1 MDRVLLKRLLGAG
14 VLVALA
20 VIVLPFIL
28 QGEGYKASLKTDIPV
43 RPQPPQPLDTSMVEP
58 PAEVRERLQPPPP
71 LPVRELPPDAP
82 EGVAEKAPESTGGT
96 GEAGAAVV
104 LPLQTPAVSEP
115 RPAAEPAQPVEP
127 PRPSDLGPWMIQL
140 GSFSAESNALNL
152 RGQVRRA
159 GFPCEIEK
167 ITIEGR
173 TVWRVRA
180 GPFPG
185 RVEADAALKRLQGGL
200 NLGGMV
206 MQVR

>member
-14 VLVALA
+14 VIVAIA
-20 VIVLPFIL
+20 VIVLPFVL
-28 QGEGYKASLKTDIPV
+28 QGEGYKATLKTDIPV

-58 PAEVRERLQPPPP
+58 PAEVRERLQAPSP
-71 LPVRELPPDAP
+71 LPIRESQPDIQESAP
-82 EGVAEKAPESTGGT
+82 GEIPESTGGT
-96 GEAGAAVV
+96 AEAAPAVV
-104 LPLQTPAVSEP
+104 PPAQA
-115 RPAAEPAQPVEP
+115 PAAPEPKAAPEAAQPVEP
-127 PRPSDLGPWMIQL
+127 LKPSDLGPWMIQL

-159 GFPCEIEK
+159 GFPCQIEK
-167 ITIEGR
+167 IGIEGR

-180 GPFPG
+180 GPFASKA
-185 RVEADAALKRLQGGL
+185 EADAALKRLQGGL

>member
-28 QGEGYKASLKTDIPV
+28 QGEGYKANLKTDIPV

-71 LPVRELPPDAP
+71 LPVREPPSDAP
-82 EGVAEKAPESTGGT
+82 EGVAEKAPQSTSGT
-96 GEAGAAVV
+96 GEAGASVV
-104 LPLQTPAVSEP
+104 LPLQPPAVSEP
-115 RPAAEPAQPVEP
+115 KATAKPAQAVEP
-127 PRPSDLGPWMIQL
+127 PRSSDLGSWMIQL

-152 RGQVRRA
+152 RDQVRRA

-173 TVWRVRA
+173 TVWPCAQAPSPA
-180 GPFPG
+180 GP
-185 RVEADAALKRLQGGL
+185 RR
-200 NLGGMV
+200 M
-206 MQVR
+206 RR